1 MGEAR
6 ETGVFFNEAFRAG
19 ELGKKGGGT
28 EGEAGVLE
36 KCTTVYEICGVHNL
50 SFGWLFPKG

>member
-1 MGEAR
+1 MGKAR

-36 KCTTVYEICGVHNL
+36 KCTTVDEICGVHDL
-50 SFGWLFPKG
+50 SFG